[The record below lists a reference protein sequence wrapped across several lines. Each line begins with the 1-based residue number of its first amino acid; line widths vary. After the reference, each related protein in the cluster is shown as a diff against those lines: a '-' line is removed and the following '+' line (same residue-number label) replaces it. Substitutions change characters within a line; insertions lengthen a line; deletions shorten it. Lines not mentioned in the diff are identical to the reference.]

1 LPKDHV
7 RNFIHFYLDFAWFGV
22 LYGSSMSFL
31 SVYMVRLGAN
41 GFQIGLVN
49 AGPGLVTMLLA
60 LPAGWW
66 LKRRPVDRS
75 VFGSSVLFRFFYLLW
90 IPLPILFSPNVQIN
104 VLIVLTFLMS
114 IPGTVLAVGFNALFA
129 EAVPPDWRGK
139 VVGMRNALL
148 AITLTTTSIICGLIL
163 DGLSFPF
170 GYILVFAIGVLGAAM
185 SSFHLGQIHV
195 DTPVRASMRLVK
207 AQGNLAVPG
216 QVRTIGDAIR
226 SGFGL
231 RFLTRL
237 HKRSYH
243 PILILRGPFAVTLV
257 CLFFF
262 HLTQHMAIPLFPL
275 YWVEQLEL
283 TDRTISLGN
292 ALFYSFLFLGS
303 TQLGYLTRRWG
314 NYRCAVAGALLLSVY
329 PALTALA
336 QDITMFLIATILG
349 GLFAAISTGVVGN
362 YLLDKVPNR
371 QRPLYISWYIITLNG
386 AVLLGSLLGPI
397 LSFHLGLILAL
408 FVIAVGRGLSGLIL
422 WRWGQ

>member
-1 LPKDHV
+1 
-7 RNFIHFYLDFAWFGV
+7 
-22 LYGSSMSFL
+22 
-31 SVYMVRLGAN
+31 
-41 GFQIGLVN
+41 
-49 AGPGLVTMLLA
+49 
-60 LPAGWW
+60 
-66 LKRRPVDRS
+66 
-75 VFGSSVLFRFFYLLW
+75 
-90 IPLPILFSPNVQIN
+90 
-104 VLIVLTFLMS
+104 
-114 IPGTVLAVGFNALFA
+114 
-129 EAVPPDWRGK
+129 
-139 VVGMRNALL
+139 
-148 AITLTTTSIICGLIL
+148 SIICGLIL

-303 TQLGYLTRRWG
+303 TQLGYLTPRWG